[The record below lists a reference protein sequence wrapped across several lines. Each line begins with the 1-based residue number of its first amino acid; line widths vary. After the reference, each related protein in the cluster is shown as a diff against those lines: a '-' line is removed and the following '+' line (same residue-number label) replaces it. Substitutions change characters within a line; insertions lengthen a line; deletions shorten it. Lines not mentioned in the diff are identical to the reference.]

1 MKKDVWISI
10 KGTQHVNGETDT
22 VELMT
27 DGTLAQRNGRYYISY
42 EESSETGM
50 EGTRTLLKIEGEERV
65 TLSRYGARRGQLI
78 IEKGRRHL
86 CNYDTGYGSMMIGIF
101 SNEITSSLT
110 DEGGEVYFQYSLDIN
125 SSLASE
131 NEVLINI
138 RECKR
143 DNELH

>member
-1 MKKDVWISI
+1 MSRRKPAPAGKTVALAQGRLTIA
-10 KGTQHVNGETDT
+10 GETYRLVD
-22 VELMT
+22 LP
-27 DGTLAQRNGRYYISY
+27 GTY
-42 EESSETGM
+42 
-50 EGTRTLLKIEGEERV
+50 TLSVSAGEERV